1 MQSIST
7 MIVRKANK
15 SDLGDI
21 MLMYNSCVKGMLK
34 NGITQWD
41 ETYPNSEIILDDLKA
56 RTYFVAEENGE
67 IIGGINIDEKQD
79 PTYLSIDWE
88 DKTNQFL
95 VVHRLAVKEEFW
107 QNRIGKKLM
116 LFVEEVV
123 REEGYQSI
131 RLDTY
136 SGNPKAME
144 FYLRLGY
151 SKLGHIHLK
160 EGKDEYYCFEKI
172 IS

>member
-1 MQSIST
+1 MDKGNENISKYYCYIIRST
-7 MIVRKANK
+7 NPAFSNSTYNGSTNNLVRR
-15 SDLGDI
+15 LR
-21 MLMYNSCVKGMLK
+21 
-34 NGITQWD
+34 QH
-41 ETYPNSEIILDDLKA
+41 
-56 RTYFVAEENGE
+56 NGE
-67 IIGGINIDEKQD
+67 IVGGINIDEKQD
-79 PTYLSIDWE
+79 PTYLTIDWE

-160 EGKDEYYCFEKI
+160 EGKNEYYCFEKVI
-172 IS
+172 